1 MKKTKMDL
9 ASAIAMYIDAYMPS
23 ILQALFGI
31 PGVAQPEP
39 AVVCSRANALQ
50 TPHRNAML
58 VSSLDSMVR
67 RVFSQLWLSKN
78 Q

>member
-50 TPHRNAML
+50 TPRRNVML

>member
-31 PGVAQPEP
+31 PGAQCFLAFGSASGGAP
-39 AVVCSRANALQ
+39 RIGQ
-50 TPHRNAML
+50 
-58 VSSLDSMVR
+58 
-67 RVFSQLWLSKN
+67 
-78 Q
+78 